1 MNYLIVVVLILVSEI
16 VLAFMFS
23 VISQVFYRK
32 LGFDF
37 RSILKG
43 VVERMFLMFC
53 LFNDYPHALT
63 FFSALKLGTRLK
75 HEEKPE
81 VENKYNDFYLIG
93 NLISVMVAI
102 GYVLLLKYFIQNN
115 LL

>member
-1 MNYLIVVVLILVSEI
+1 
-16 VLAFMFS
+16 
-23 VISQVFYRK
+23 
-32 LGFDF
+32 
-37 RSILKG
+37 
-43 VVERMFLMFC
+43 MFLMFC
-53 LFNDYPHALT
+53 LINDYPHALT

-102 GYVLLLKYFIQNN
+102 GYVLLLKYFIFTN
-115 LL
+115 

>member
-1 MNYLIVVVLILVSEI
+1 MYFLIVAIILVSEI

-23 VISQVFYRK
+23 VISQIFYK
-32 LGFDF
+32 KMGFDF

-43 VVERMFLMFC
+43 IIERMFLMFC

-75 HEEKPE
+75 HEENKE
-81 VENKYNDFYLIG
+81 SENKYNDFYLLG

-102 GYVLLLKYFIQNN
+102 GYVLLLKYFLQTNI
-115 LL
+115 L

>member
-1 MNYLIVVVLILVSEI
+1 MSYFIVAILILIAEI
-16 VLAFMFS
+16 ILAFMFS
-23 VISQVFYRK
+23 VISQVFYK
-32 LGFDF
+32 KMGFDF
-37 RSILKG
+37 RSIFKG
-43 VVERMFLMFC
+43 IIERMFLMFC

-81 VENKYNDFYLIG
+81 IENKYNDFYLIG

-102 GYVLLLKYFIQNN
+102 GYVLLLKYFFQTN